1 MITGQPGEPQ
11 LIYVDLHLVHEV
23 TSPQAFQGLRMNHR
37 KVRRPDR
44 TFATMDHNVPTKDIF
59 NVKDLISKKQIET
72 LRQNAK
78 DFGIRL
84 AGMGEADQGII
95 HVIGPQLGLTQPGQT
110 IVCGDSHTSTHG
122 AFGQLL
128 LELGLQKSSTYLPP
142 RPFGRL
148 NPSRWHPRSRQAAR
162 WRLCQGYYYGDHRKI
177 WRQIWCRPRG

>member
-1 MITGQPGEPQ
+1 
-11 LIYVDLHLVHEV
+11 
-23 TSPQAFQGLRMNHR
+23 MNHR

-148 NPSRWHPRSRQAAR
+148 NPSRWASTFTASCPMAFMPRILL
-162 WRLCQGYYYGDHRKI
+162 WRSSQNMASNLVSATRLNFTVI
-177 WRQIWCRPRG
+177 PSMP